1 MKITKAK
8 ARVLS
13 KAACNGFVMISGGF
27 SGQPNPKCIKSVIF
41 DRKRHIE
48 DLVNLG
54 LLKSGFYSNQFVCTD
69 IGKIILNQLPPS
81 LRWKAEEETK
91 ELETSDAPSPFL

>member
-13 KAACNGFVMISGGF
+13 KAAVDFVMISGGF
-27 SGQPNPKCIKSVIF
+27 SGKPDHNCIKNMQF

-54 LLKSGFYSNQFVCTD
+54 LLKPGLFSNQFVCTD
-69 IGKIILNQLPPS
+69 FGKIAVNQLPPS
-81 LRWKAEEETK
+81 LRWKPEATTM
-91 ELETSDAPSPFL
+91 ELESDDETQLI